1 MTDTLHL
8 DKRQRAMLAE
18 MGVRVWS
25 PMSEAAVMGA
35 PVVEALAV
43 DTSASQPPE
52 VVMQA
57 HADEAHSFVAASAL
71 VTQAIPNP
79 TKPAPVLIQRPEGID
94 QMDWSALHNTVS
106 GCQACSLCGSRKN
119 TVFGVGAPAAEGQ
132 APQVDWLIVG
142 EAPGADEDEQGL
154 PFVGRAGQLLT
165 KIIEAMGMT
174 RREVFICNVLKC
186 RPPNN
191 RPPAPGE
198 VTNCRPYLKRQLEI
212 IRPKV
217 IVALGNH
224 AAKALLQT
232 EQGIS
237 GLRGTF
243 QEYEGIPV
251 MCTYHPAYLL
261 RSPGEKRKVW
271 EDMKKVM
278 QFLERSGE

>member
-1 MTDTLHL
+1 MPEKESLLFLKALKEDGIEYVHIPKGSQAPSPVKKELASTSPESRVPGLDISTLRDTVLKCTL
-8 DKRQRAMLAE
+8 CAELA
-18 MGVRVWS
+18 R
-25 PMSEAAVMGA
+25 
-35 PVVEALAV
+35 
-43 DTSASQPPE
+43 T
-52 VVMQA
+52 
-57 HADEAHSFVAASAL
+57 
-71 VTQAIPNP
+71 
-79 TKPAPVLIQRPEGID
+79 
-94 QMDWSALHNTVS
+94 
-106 GCQACSLCGSRKN
+106 RKKV
-119 TVFGVGAPAAEGQ
+119 VFGSGDLQ
-132 APQVDWLIVG
+132 AKLVFVG

-174 RREVFICNVLKC
+174 RDQVFICNVLKC

-198 VTNCRPYLKRQLEI
+198 IANCRPYLKRQIEL

-224 AAKALLQT
+224 AVKALLQT
-232 EQGIS
+232 EKGIS

-243 QEYEGIPV
+243 QEYESIPV

-278 QFLERSGE
+278 RFLERSAE

>member
-1 MTDTLHL
+1 MPKNESLLFLKSLKEDGIEHVHVEKPLLPGGTLKTPEPAGPGKL
-8 DKRQRAMLAE
+8 ISSLNISELRATVLQCKLCSELAKTRNK
-18 MGVRVWS
+18 V
-25 PMSEAAVMGA
+25 
-35 PVVEALAV
+35 
-43 DTSASQPPE
+43 
-52 VVMQA
+52 
-57 HADEAHSFVAASAL
+57 
-71 VTQAIPNP
+71 
-79 TKPAPVLIQRPEGID
+79 
-94 QMDWSALHNTVS
+94 
-106 GCQACSLCGSRKN
+106 
-119 TVFGVGAPAAEGQ
+119 VFGSGDLHARV
-132 APQVDWLIVG
+132 VFVG
-142 EAPGADEDEQGL
+142 EAPGADEDAQGL

-174 RREVFICNVLKC
+174 RDQVFICNVLKC

-198 VTNCRPYLKRQLEI
+198 VVNCRPYLKRQLELI
-212 IRPKV
+212 QPKV
-217 IVALGNH
+217 IIALGNH

-237 GLRGTF
+237 QMRGTF

-278 QFLERSGE
+278 RLLERPEE

>member
-1 MTDTLHL
+1 MPTNESLLFLKSLKEDGIEHVYVSKSSPASISSKTPESVSPEERVSSPPISELR
-8 DKRQRAMLAE
+8 DKVLKCKLCSELAKTRNK
-18 MGVRVWS
+18 V
-25 PMSEAAVMGA
+25 
-35 PVVEALAV
+35 
-43 DTSASQPPE
+43 
-52 VVMQA
+52 
-57 HADEAHSFVAASAL
+57 
-71 VTQAIPNP
+71 
-79 TKPAPVLIQRPEGID
+79 
-94 QMDWSALHNTVS
+94 
-106 GCQACSLCGSRKN
+106 
-119 TVFGVGAPAAEGQ
+119 VFGSGGLQ
-132 APQVDWLIVG
+132 ARLVFVG
-142 EAPGADEDEQGL
+142 EAPGADEDAQGL

-174 RREVFICNVLKC
+174 RNQVFICNVLKC

-198 VTNCRPYLKRQLEI
+198 VAHCRPYLKRQLEI
-212 IRPKV
+212 IKPKV

-224 AAKALLQT
+224 AVKALLQT

-243 QEYEGIPV
+243 QKYEGIPV

-278 QFLERSGE
+278 RFLEKSNE

>member
-1 MTDTLHL
+1 MPENESLLFLKALKEDGIEHVHVEKKTAGFKPLHGSQVPPIKSGASNSGGLISANSEILTLRDTVLKCKL
-8 DKRQRAMLAE
+8 CSELA
-18 MGVRVWS
+18 R
-25 PMSEAAVMGA
+25 
-35 PVVEALAV
+35 
-43 DTSASQPPE
+43 TR
-52 VVMQA
+52 
-57 HADEAHSFVAASAL
+57 
-71 VTQAIPNP
+71 
-79 TKPAPVLIQRPEGID
+79 K
-94 QMDWSALHNTVS
+94 TV
-106 GCQACSLCGSRKN
+106 
-119 TVFGVGAPAAEGQ
+119 VFGAGNLQ
-132 APQVDWLIVG
+132 AKVVFVG

-174 RREVFICNVLKC
+174 RDQVFICNVLKC

-191 RPPAPGE
+191 RPPAPME
-198 VTNCRPYLKRQLEI
+198 VANCRPYLKRQIEL

-232 EQGIS
+232 EKGIS

-271 EDMKKVM
+271 EDMKKVI
-278 QFLERSGE
+278 QLLARSED

>member
-1 MTDTLHL
+1 MSARKDLLFLKTLKEDGIEHVHL
-8 DKRQRAMLAE
+8 EKCTPTRPGLKSR
-18 MGVRVWS
+18 S
-25 PMSEAAVMGA
+25 
-35 PVVEALAV
+35 
-43 DTSASQPPE
+43 PE
-52 VVMQA
+52 VKDRVL
-57 HADEAHSFVAASAL
+57 EAVPSSSSDL
-71 VTQAIPNP
+71 EI
-79 TKPAPVLIQRPEGID
+79 
-94 QMDWSALHNTVS
+94 S
-106 GCQACSLCGSRKN
+106 SLRAQVEKCKLCAELAKTRNKV
-119 TVFGVGAPAAEGQ
+119 VFGSGSAA
-132 APQVDWLIVG
+132 ARLVFVG
-142 EAPGADEDEQGL
+142 EAPGADENEQGL

-165 KIIEAMGMT
+165 KIIEAMGLT
-174 RREVFICNVLKC
+174 REQVFICNVLKC

-191 RPPAPGE
+191 RPPAPKE
-198 VTNCRPYLKRQLEI
+198 VENCRSFLKRQLEL

-224 AAKALLQT
+224 AVKALLGI

-278 QFLERSGE
+278 KLLEQTS